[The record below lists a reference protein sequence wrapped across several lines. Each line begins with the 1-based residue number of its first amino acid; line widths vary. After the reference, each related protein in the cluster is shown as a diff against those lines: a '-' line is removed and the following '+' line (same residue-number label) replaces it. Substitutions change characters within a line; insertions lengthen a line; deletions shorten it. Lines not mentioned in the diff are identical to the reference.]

1 MSRQKVVK
9 ESNFSLSNQFDP
21 KKHAIMVDRDL
32 QHIFEYT
39 MNLPQY
45 ATVGTA
51 APTSTPIKIG
61 DMFIDNVANKVYVS
75 CGTSNSTD
83 WRILN

>member
-9 ESNFSLSNQFDP
+9 ESNFVVSNQFDP
-21 KKHAIMVDRDL
+21 KRHAIMVDKDL
-32 QHIFEYT
+32 QHLFEYVGS
-39 MNLPQY
+39 LPQY
-45 ATVGTA
+45 ATTGTA

-61 DMFIDNVANKVYVS
+61 DMYIDTTNHKVYIS
-75 CGTSNSTD
+75 DGTTSSTN